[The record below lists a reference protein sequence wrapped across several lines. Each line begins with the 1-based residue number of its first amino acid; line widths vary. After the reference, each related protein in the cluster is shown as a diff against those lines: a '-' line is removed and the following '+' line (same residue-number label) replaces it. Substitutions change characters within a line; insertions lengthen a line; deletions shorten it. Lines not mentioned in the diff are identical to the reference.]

1 MEPLE
6 PLAMRPAR
14 TRAPFPS
21 LLIRADGFEP
31 RGAFAAA
38 QASFLEPDP
47 ALVAELD
54 GLLQREQVGVVA
66 HFYMDA
72 ELQGVLSACSSP
84 HVHIAD
90 SLQMAERAVRMAEQG
105 ARAIAVL
112 GVDFMSENVRATLD
126 ASGFPHVPVYRVAE
140 QAIGCS
146 LAEAA
151 EAPAYGAYLTR
162 AAQTP
167 RSLHVIYVNTSLR
180 VKARAQR
187 IVPTITCTSSNVVP
201 MILQAFAQVPDLH
214 VWFGP
219 DTYMGHNLTNMLAR
233 LATLDAAS
241 IARLHPAHT
250 PDTLASAA
258 RRFACFEQGACVVH
272 HMFGRAVVDQLAR
285 DYADALITAH
295 LEVPGEMFALGFEA
309 QRAGRGVVGSTS
321 NILDFIG
328 AQLERALAHDGGSSG
343 EAARKPLRFVLGTES
358 GMITSIARRVRERL
372 QRAQAEGGR
381 QLAVEIV
388 FPVAAE
394 AVAQTGQ
401 EDLPL
406 IPGLLAGEGCSVE
419 GGCASCP
426 YMKMNSLD
434 ALLDLLRKL
443 PSASP
448 ELLLRY
454 APKTYSERI
463 DGASVAELGT
473 KSIVRMRELQR
484 SDKLPDELVAEITAP
499 HGRAH

>member
-1 MEPLE
+1 MEPLQT
-6 PLAMRPAR
+6 LADHSTR

-21 LLIRADGFEP
+21 LLIRASGYEA

-47 ALVAELD
+47 AIVAELD
-54 GLLQREQVGVVA
+54 RRLEQQQLGVVA

-72 ELQGVLSACSSP
+72 ELQGALSACRWP
-84 HVHIAD
+84 HVHVAD
-90 SLQMAERAVRMAEQG
+90 SLQMAEQAVRMAERG

-126 ASGFPHVPVYRVAE
+126 ASGFGSVPVYRVAE
-140 QAIGCS
+140 QSIGCS

-151 EAPAYGAYLTR
+151 EAPAYGAYLQ
-162 AAQTP
+162 AAARTP

-187 IVPTITCTSSNVVP
+187 IVPTITCTSSNVVQL
-201 MILQAFAQVPDLH
+201 ILQAFAQVPDLH

-219 DTYMGHNLTNMLAR
+219 DTYMGHNLRSMLER

-250 PDTLASAA
+250 PATIAAAA

-272 HMFGRAVVDQLAR
+272 HMFGRAIVDQLRR
-285 DYADALITAH
+285 DYSDAFVTAH

-309 QRAGRGVVGSTS
+309 QQQNRGVVGSTA
-321 NILDFIG
+321 NILDFI
-328 AQLERALAHDGGSSG
+328 AAELERALQRG
-343 EAARKPLRFVLGTES
+343 AAAQKTLRFVLGTES
-358 GMITSIARRVRERL
+358 GMITPIARRVRERL
-372 QRAQAEGGR
+372 ERARAEGGAE
-381 QLAVEIV
+381 LAVEIV

-394 AVAQTGQ
+394 AVAQTGS
-401 EDLPL
+401 EELPL
-406 IPGLLAGEGCSVE
+406 VPGLLSGEGCSVE

-434 ALLDLLRKL
+434 ALMDLLARL

-448 ELLLRY
+448 AELLRY
-454 APKTYSERI
+454 APRSYPERI
-463 DGASVAELGT
+463 DGMSIAELGT
-473 KSIVRMRELQR
+473 KSIVRMRELQKTKR
-484 SDKLPDELVAEITAP
+484 LPDELVAEISAA
-499 HGRAH
+499 G

>member
-14 TRAPFPS
+14 ARAPFPS
-21 LLIRADGFEP
+21 LLIRAAGFEP

-47 ALVAELD
+47 ALVSELD
-54 GLLQREQVGVVA
+54 ALLQREQIGVVA

-72 ELQGVLSACSSP
+72 ELQGVLSACRSARV
-84 HVHIAD
+84 HVAD
-90 SLQMAERAVRMAEQG
+90 SLQMAEQAVRMAEQG
-105 ARAIAVL
+105 ARAVAVL

-126 ASGFPHVPVYRVAE
+126 ASGFQHVPVYRVAE

-250 PDTLASAA
+250 PATLASAA

-272 HMFGRAVVDQLAR
+272 HMFGRTVVDQLAR
-285 DYADALITAH
+285 DYADAFITAH

-321 NILDFIG
+321 NILSFIG
-328 AQLERALAHDGGSSG
+328 AELERALDAREGQ
-343 EAARKPLRFVLGTES
+343 AARKPLRFVLGTET
-358 GMITSIARRVRERL
+358 GMITSIARSVRERL
-372 QRAQAEGGR
+372 QRARAEGGPE
-381 QLAVEIV
+381 LAVEIV
-388 FPVAAE
+388 FPVASE

-406 IPGLLAGEGCSVE
+406 IPGLLSGEGCSVE

-448 ELLLRY
+448 EVLLRY
-454 APKTYSERI
+454 APKSYSERI

-484 SDKLPDELVAEITAP
+484 SGKLPDELVAEITAP
-499 HGRAH
+499 RAQPRSDH